1 MAEVKSCPKCES
13 EEFVATEFG
22 LTRGRQIGITTGL
35 VKKVTPQVYVCCSCG
50 FLELWV
56 DAVEDLDEVR
66 NYYLDRVEAKEKVSV

>member
-1 MAEVKSCPKCES
+1 MTDEKTCPKCSS

-35 VKKVTPQVYVCCSCG
+35 VKKVTPSVYVCCDCG

-56 DAVEDLDEVR
+56 DAQEDLNEVR
-66 NYYLDRVEAKEKVSV
+66 NYYLDRKPVRETVSV